1 MRITDRPV
9 KDLLGRPA
17 LVVSRTDREFAE
29 LANLRD
35 EVLIDPET
43 FACRGKRGV
52 YLVGGKIDG
61 VPVSKDRVVSNE
73 ALVRTEV
80 RDGAPSPSVP
90 EPCTET
96 GSPERAPAG

>member
-90 EPCTET
+90 EPGTET